1 MNRDVAMSDT
11 TEMLVLKRNP
21 IQKSTTK
28 AVQQDAIAVQSLK
41 SDIALLRQNTWPP
54 AELANVEGL
63 PIYYGTKRQIDEY
76 YRQWTG
82 LIERAQDLFQP
93 FMEDQV
99 LDAIQLP
106 SHLNLPLF
114 FFHVDRIRINKTR
127 AKESKTF
134 RGIASL
140 IDKCGQFDPNEIAI
154 MSQWLNSDDTAALV
168 AHREFID
175 LRTYVFQH
183 GQSEYTRTR
192 FYVNG
197 IVLSVEDDFELVDAR
212 DKPRKQRNDSYSD
225 PLADNETWKVFGKYR

>member
-1 MNRDVAMSDT
+1 M
-11 TEMLVLKRNP
+11 
-21 IQKSTTK
+21 
-28 AVQQDAIAVQSLK
+28 QDAIAVQSLK
-41 SDIALLRQNTWPP
+41 SDIALLRQNIWP
-54 AELANVEGL
+54 AVDLQNVEGL
-63 PIYYGTKRQIDEY
+63 PIYYGSKQLVAEY
-76 YRQWTG
+76 YQQWTA
-82 LIERAQDLFQP
+82 LIERAQALFQS
-93 FMEDQV
+93 FMEDEA
-99 LDAIQLP
+99 LDAIHLP

-114 FFHVDRIRINKTR
+114 FFHVDRIHINKTR

-140 IDKCGQFDPNEIAI
+140 LDKCGQFEPDQIAE
-154 MSQWLNSDDTAALV
+154 MSAWLESDDTAALV

-197 IVLSVEDDFELVDAR
+197 IVLSTEQHFELVDAR

-225 PLADNETWKVFGKYR
+225 PLADNGTWKVYGKNR

>member
-1 MNRDVAMSDT
+1 M
-11 TEMLVLKRNP
+11 
-21 IQKSTTK
+21 
-28 AVQQDAIAVQSLK
+28 QDAIAVQSLK
-41 SDIALLRQNTWPP
+41 SDIALLRQNIWPP
-54 AELANVEGL
+54 QNLTNVEGL
-63 PIYYGTKRQIDEY
+63 PIYYGTKAEVEDY

-93 FMEDQV
+93 FMEDEV
-99 LDAIQLP
+99 LDAIHLP

-114 FFHVDRIRINKTR
+114 YFHVDRIRINKTR
-127 AKESKTF
+127 AKESKSF

-140 IDKCGQFDPNEIAI
+140 IEKCGQFEPEQVHA
-154 MSQWLNSDDTAALV
+154 MRAWLDSDDNAALV

-197 IVLSVEDDFELVDAR
+197 IVLSTEAHFELVDAR
-212 DKPRKQRNDSYSD
+212 DKPRKQRSDSYND
-225 PLADNETWKVFGKYR
+225 QLADNNSCKVYGKYR

>member
-1 MNRDVAMSDT
+1 M
-11 TEMLVLKRNP
+11 
-21 IQKSTTK
+21 
-28 AVQQDAIAVQSLK
+28 QDAIAVQSLK
-41 SDIALLRQNTWPP
+41 SDIALLRQNIWPP
-54 AELANVEGL
+54 ANLANVEGL
-63 PIYYGTKRQIDEY
+63 PIYYGSKSEVAEY

-82 LIERAQDLFQP
+82 LIERAQDLFQS
-93 FMEDQV
+93 FMEDET
-99 LDAIQLP
+99 LDAVHLP

-114 FFHVDRIRINKTR
+114 YFHVDRIRINKTR
-127 AKESKTF
+127 AKESKNF

-140 IDKCGQFDPNEIAI
+140 IDKCGQYEPEQIQA
-154 MSQWLNSDDTAALV
+154 MRLWLDSDDTAVLV

-197 IVLSVEDDFELVDAR
+197 IVLSTEPHFELVDAR

-225 PLADNETWKVFGKYR
+225 PLADNDTWKIFGKYR

>member
-1 MNRDVAMSDT
+1 M
-11 TEMLVLKRNP
+11 
-21 IQKSTTK
+21 
-28 AVQQDAIAVQSLK
+28 QDAIAVQSLK
-41 SDIALLRQNTWPP
+41 SDIAMLRQNIWPP
-54 AELANVEGL
+54 VDLANVEGL
-63 PIYYGTKRQIDEY
+63 PIYYGTKQQVDDY

-93 FMEDQV
+93 FMEEEV
-99 LDAIQLP
+99 LDAIHLP

-114 FFHVDRIRINKTR
+114 YFHVDRIRINKTR

-140 IDKCGQFDPNEIAI
+140 VEKCGQFEPEQI
-154 MSQWLNSDDTAALV
+154 MAMSRWLDTDDTAALV
-168 AHREFID
+168 AHREFVD

-183 GQSEYTRTR
+183 GQSDYTRTR

-197 IVLSVEDDFELVDAR
+197 IVLSTETHFELVDAR

-225 PLADNETWKVFGKYR
+225 PLADNNTWRVFGKNR

>member
-1 MNRDVAMSDT
+1 M
-11 TEMLVLKRNP
+11 
-21 IQKSTTK
+21 
-28 AVQQDAIAVQSLK
+28 QDAIAVQSLK
-41 SDIALLRQNTWPP
+41 SDIALLRQNIWPP
-54 AELANVEGL
+54 VDLANVEGL
-63 PIYYGTKRQIDEY
+63 PIYYGSQQQVDDY

-93 FMEDQV
+93 FMEDEV
-99 LDAIQLP
+99 PDAIHLP

-114 FFHVDRIRINKTR
+114 YFHVDRIRINKTR

-140 IDKCGQFDPNEIAI
+140 VEKCGQFEQDQIQA
-154 MSQWLNSDDTAALV
+154 MSRWLDTDDTAALV
-168 AHREFID
+168 AHREFVD

-183 GQSEYTRTR
+183 GQSDYSRTR

-197 IVLSVEDDFELVDAR
+197 IVLSTESHFELVDAR

-225 PLADNETWKVFGKYR
+225 PLADNNTWRVFGKNR

>member
-1 MNRDVAMSDT
+1 MR
-11 TEMLVLKRNP
+11 
-21 IQKSTTK
+21 
-28 AVQQDAIAVQSLK
+28 DAIAVQSLK
-41 SDIALLRQNTWPP
+41 SDIALLRQNIWPP
-54 AELANVEGL
+54 ANLANVEGL
-63 PIYYGTKRQIDEY
+63 PIYYGSKAEVEEY

-93 FMEDQV
+93 FMQDELV
-99 LDAIQLP
+99 DAIHLP

-114 FFHVDRIRINKTR
+114 YFHVDRIRINKTR

-140 IDKCGQFDPNEIAI
+140 IEKCGQYEAEQTQA
-154 MSQWLNSDDTAALV
+154 MQAWLEGDDSAALV

-183 GQSEYTRTR
+183 GQSDYTRTR

-197 IVLSVEDDFELVDAR
+197 IVLSTEPYFELVDAR

-225 PLADNETWKVFGKYR
+225 PLADNNTWKIFGKYR

>member
-1 MNRDVAMSDT
+1 M
-11 TEMLVLKRNP
+11 
-21 IQKSTTK
+21 
-28 AVQQDAIAVQSLK
+28 QDAIAVQSLK
-41 SDIALLRQNTWPP
+41 SDIALLRQNIWPP
-54 AELANVEGL
+54 VNLANVEGL
-63 PIYYGTKRQIDEY
+63 PIYYGSQLEVEEY

-93 FMEDQV
+93 FMEDET
-99 LDAIQLP
+99 LDAVHLP

-114 FFHVDRIRINKTR
+114 YFHVDRIRINKTR

-140 IDKCGQFDPNEIAI
+140 IDKCGQYEPEQIQA
-154 MSQWLNSDDTAALV
+154 MKLWLDSDDTAALV

-197 IVLSVEDDFELVDAR
+197 IVLSTEPHFELVDAR

-225 PLADNETWKVFGKYR
+225 PLADNNTWKIFGKYR